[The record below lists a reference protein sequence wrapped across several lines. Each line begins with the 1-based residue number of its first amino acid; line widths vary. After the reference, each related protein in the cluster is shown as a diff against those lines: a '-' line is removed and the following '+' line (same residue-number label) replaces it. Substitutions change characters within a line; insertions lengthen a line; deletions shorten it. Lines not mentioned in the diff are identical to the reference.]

1 MVLLALVISVYAALI
16 SNENVYGTRADLR
29 LRRLLSSGRAVIYLR
44 SRIHQ
49 CYVGMTF
56 DATDLLFAVLIGS
69 RLAPDPPIIHIVE
82 NKKKKIIIIIIANNN
97 IIINNEI

>member
-44 SRIHQ
+44 SRMHQ

-56 DATDLLFAVLIGS
+56 DATDLLFAGYCYRQQVGPRPTDHS
-69 RLAPDPPIIHIVE
+69 HRREH
-82 NKKKKIIIIIIANNN
+82 KKK
-97 IIINNEI
+97 